1 METVKET
8 INTWNISIHQLGIL
22 EANNDKL
29 HSLILPY
36 AAPKGKNKIKSMNNS
51 IQRII
56 LNNVKLKLH
65 IQVENLVLSFN

>member
-8 INTWNISIHQLGIL
+8 INTWNISIHQLDIL

-36 AAPKGKNKIKSMNNS
+36 AAPKGKNTIESTNNN
-51 IQRII
+51 IQQII
-56 LNNVKLKLH
+56 VNNVKLKLH